1 MSSWKGPV
9 LEHGASDALVS
20 AFGKTAMSSYNV
32 IGEKVSV
39 ESADEQAAV
48 EAEEP
53 ELRPT
58 VELRS
63 QAKIDSEAIAKVD
76 GTAERDHP
84 YGMTLEAEEKWA
96 AREQEKAWT
105 RSRAEGP
112 VAERREAA
120 SRVAAARGS
129 RQARAQF
136 ARRRASV
143 DPVAGPDSVDPREK
157 LDAATLG
164 EVNEQAQRIG
174 ETVRESGSRA
184 AISRQLAE
192 RVVRGQGV
200 TEATLDVLDRVR
212 RRPGTVVPMG
222 ELEEVPRKEVSVEG
236 EWIEDWTPSSSR
248 IRQVGLLEDETGRVK
263 VTIWVK
269 SRQPLIDEGE
279 RARIRAAA
287 KNWYQ
292 GRVSLALTAD
302 SQVVFPDR
310 S

>member
-1 MSSWKGPV
+1 
-9 LEHGASDALVS
+9 
-20 AFGKTAMSSYNV
+20 MSSYNV
-32 IGEKVSV
+32 IADKDSV
-39 ESADEQAAV
+39 ESADEQAAG

-58 VELRS
+58 VELRT

-76 GTAERDHP
+76 GTAERNHP
-84 YGMTLEAEEKWA
+84 YGMTLEAEEKWE
-96 AREQEKAWT
+96 AREQEKART

-112 VAERREAA
+112 VNERREAA
-120 SRVAAARGS
+120 TRVAAARGS
-129 RQARAQF
+129 RQARKQF

-143 DPVAGPDSVDPREK
+143 DPVAGPERADPREE

-164 EVNEQAQRIG
+164 EVNEQAQRIQA
-174 ETVRESGSRA
+174 TVRESGSRA

-200 TEATLDVLDRVR
+200 TEATLDVLDAERQR
-212 RRPGTVVPMG
+212 AGTVVPIE
-222 ELEEVPRKEVSVEG
+222 ELEDVPRAEVAVEG
-236 EWIEDWTPSSSR
+236 EWIEDWTPSNSA
-248 IRQVGLLEDETGRVK
+248 IRQVGLLEDGTGRVK

-279 RARIRAAA
+279 RVRIRAAA